1 MEKQDNTSAVL
12 QTVHATAQMGKST
25 LGQLLAQSDD
35 ADFSAV
41 IRKQQ
46 QTYAETAQRAARM
59 LSERGEQPQRQPVT
73 DALSTLGL
81 RLGTMMDSSPAHMAR
96 MMIEGSAMGITALR
110 QELDHGEPEESAARM
125 ARNLVSFEEKSIET
139 LKKYL

>member
-81 RLGTMMDSSPAHMAR
+81 RLGTMMDSSPAQMAR